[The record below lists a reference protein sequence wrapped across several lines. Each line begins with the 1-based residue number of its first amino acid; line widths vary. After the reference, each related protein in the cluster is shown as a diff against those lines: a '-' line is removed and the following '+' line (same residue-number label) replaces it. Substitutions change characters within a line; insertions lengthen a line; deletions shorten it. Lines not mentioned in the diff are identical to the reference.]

1 LQEKKTER
9 PRVAFSFKIRP
20 EIKEGVE
27 SLARTDRRS
36 LSSYV
41 ELVLEDHLREK
52 GYLPAGGANAAP
64 DEPSPAKPSPAMPEL
79 EMPKLSKPVRKPKG

>member
-1 LQEKKTER
+1 MQEKKAER

-20 EIKEGVE
+20 EIKEGME

-41 ELVLEDHLREK
+41 ELVLEDHLRAK
-52 GYLPAGGANAAP
+52 GYLRAGGSDAVAE
-64 DEPSPAKPSPAMPEL
+64 EPSTAKPAA
-79 EMPKLSKPVRKPKG
+79 RKPKA